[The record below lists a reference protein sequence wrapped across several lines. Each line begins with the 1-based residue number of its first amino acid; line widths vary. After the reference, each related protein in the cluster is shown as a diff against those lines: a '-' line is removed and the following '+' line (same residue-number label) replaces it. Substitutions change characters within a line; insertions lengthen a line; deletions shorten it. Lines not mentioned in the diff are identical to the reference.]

1 MPVLKKYSSLNVK
14 PGGKHLE
21 ETKTK
26 ERERPV
32 LLEQRGCSCPEVR
45 LRLLQ
50 LRAESSLWIVPLTDG
65 GGGSSKSCCSGWTL
79 DQEGGL
85 VCETGVIKSLKA
97 RCESGEVRDVL
108 PISGTWHSSPAERW
122 ACHPCQLRRNK
133 EAPEHRGTPV
143 RQDEDGYAPG
153 SRCQAL

>member
-1 MPVLKKYSSLNVK
+1 MPVLKKYSSPNVK

-21 ETKTK
+21 ENKTK

-45 LRLLQ
+45 PRLLQ

-65 GGGSSKSCCSGWTL
+65 GGGSSKSCCSGWTF

-85 VCETGVIKSLKA
+85 VCETGVIKSLKGQ
-97 RCESGEVRDVL
+97 CESGEVRDECHV
-108 PISGTWHSSPAERW
+108 PEIGRTSPAERW

-133 EAPEHRGTPV
+133 EAPEHRGT
-143 RQDEDGYAPG
+143 
-153 SRCQAL
+153 L